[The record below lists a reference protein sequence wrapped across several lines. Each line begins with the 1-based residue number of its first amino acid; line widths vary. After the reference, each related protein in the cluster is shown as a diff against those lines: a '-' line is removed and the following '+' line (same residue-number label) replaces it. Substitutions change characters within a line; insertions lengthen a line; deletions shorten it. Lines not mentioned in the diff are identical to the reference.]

1 MLTNNIIRI
10 VGGLLSIFLI
20 PIIPISTF
28 VLGLL
33 VSLTFGLLLLLISLV
48 WSFLFYFPLLGL
60 SFTYENFTI
69 LRPIIGVIGIP
80 IAIIG
85 EIFVSLMP
93 SMGENDSKMA
103 KLLSATSFP
112 FTYSISVFNNP
123 NKLHYLMKKEGHY
136 KMLLEILYKEKSGNP
151 LMTAYI
157 DNNLL
162 NKQ

>member
-10 VGGLLSIFLI
+10 VTGLLGFVLI
-20 PIIPISTF
+20 PIVPISTF

-33 VSLTFGLLLLLISLV
+33 VSLTFGLLLLPISLV
-48 WSFLFYFPLLGL
+48 WSILFYFPLLGL
-60 SFTYENFTI
+60 SYVYENVKI
-69 LRPIIGVIGIP
+69 LRPITAIIGIP
-80 IAIIG
+80 IAIVG
-85 EIFVSLMP
+85 EMFVSLMP

-103 KLLSATSFP
+103 KWLSTTSFP

-123 NKLHYLMKKEGHY
+123 NKLRYLMKKDGHY
-136 KMLLEILYKEKSGNP
+136 RILLEILYKEKSGNP

-162 NKQ
+162 NK